1 MKNPLDFLQ
10 EKKKINES
18 IVVVHNTNIKSLI
31 KSLTSYSGLLAPS
44 LAIINPDNIFKEF
57 GDVSVLF
64 KSETLFNGEEKINH
78 SDRTN
83 YVYNMDSYSAR
94 FPEILFDVNKNYSI
108 SLYKELD
115 KIAQLTDSDF
125 SYWDHYIKK
134 GKQETNLY
142 LSDLSAFKLKF
153 IRELIDEN
161 YIPNVFKVKK
171 KNSSSYANTKSISKF
186 LEKELFLP
194 KNRTENNLSIL
205 KKLLKNEKELYV
217 SKLRERLDISTLIQ
231 VKISITSRIEKAEN
245 EFSSLFDENTTTGLS
260 SNYESQLN
268 RDQMFVSSG
277 SNYKFDYKRNS
288 KILDSFIKKHKLE
301 NKFKEFCEKYS
312 DKLHFNPHIKIGK
325 KKLEPTEDN
334 ILNCMRKEGA
344 LTAEKTLTMGLA
356 KSRTLSAKR
365 IMSTE
370 SLWNKRDNLFSIDHI
385 KEISDSNQAIFFEL
399 CNETKH
405 LSPDYIDGFDHLDLS
420 SQLCGENHT
429 NSKSFESSF
438 KRKGYKDF
446 PSDVLERFYEFSQ
459 LHKIENVHYFEA
471 KPFRKIDIKE
481 IEAVVLPRNTPKG
494 LKDELTNLGIKVI
507 KNYTSKNYQNRMDVI
522 KNIKSVQINPCSI
535 DKNKN
540 KNKNKNKKRI

>member
-44 LAIINPDNIFKEF
+44 LAIINPDNVFKEF

-94 FPEILFDVNKNYSI
+94 FPEILFDVNKKYST
-108 SLYKELD
+108 SLYEELD
-115 KIAQLTDSDF
+115 KIAKLTDSNF

-134 GKQETNLY
+134 GKQDTNLY
-142 LSDLSAFKLKF
+142 LADLSAFKLKF

-161 YIPNVFKVKK
+161 YIPKVFKVKK
-171 KNSSSYANTKSISKF
+171 KNSSPYANTKSISNF

-194 KNRTENNLSIL
+194 RNRLENNLST
-205 KKLLKNEKELYV
+205 LKNILNKEKELYV
-217 SKLRERLDISTLIQ
+217 SKLRERLETSTISQIKT
-231 VKISITSRIEKAEN
+231 SITNRIEKAEN
-245 EFSSLFDENTTTGLS
+245 DFSSFFDENTTTGLS
-260 SNYESQLN
+260 YKYEDQLN
-268 RDQMFVSSG
+268 RDQIFVSSG
-277 SNYKFDYKRNS
+277 SNYKFDFKRNA
-288 KILDSFIKKHKLE
+288 KILDSFIKKNKLE
-301 NKFKEFCEKYS
+301 IKFKEFCEEYT

-325 KKLEPTEDN
+325 KKFEPTEENLLD
-334 ILNCMRKEGA
+334 CMRKEGA

-370 SLWNKRDNLFSIDHI
+370 SLWNKRDNLFSIEHI
-385 KEISDSNQAIFFEL
+385 KELSDSNQSIFFEL
-399 CNETKH
+399 CNKTKY

-420 SQLCGENHT
+420 SQFCGEKHT
-429 NSKSFESSF
+429 SSKSFESSF
-438 KRKGYKDF
+438 KRNGYKDF
-446 PSDVLERFYEFSQ
+446 PSDVLERFYKFSQ

-494 LKDELTNLGIKVI
+494 LKDELTKLGIKVI

-522 KNIKSVQINPCSI
+522 KNIKSVQINQFSI
-535 DKNKN
+535 DKDKN